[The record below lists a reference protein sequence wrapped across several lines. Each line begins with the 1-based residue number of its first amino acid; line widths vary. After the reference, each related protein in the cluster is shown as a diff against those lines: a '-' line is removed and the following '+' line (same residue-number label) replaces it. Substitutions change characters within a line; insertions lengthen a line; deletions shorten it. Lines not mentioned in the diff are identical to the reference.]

1 MMVTFSVN
9 FLMRRTC
16 SSVRAVPQEATT
28 LVMPIWCIITT
39 STLPSTRMQRSCLAI
54 SLLAK

>member
-1 MMVTFSVN
+1 MMVMFWVN
-9 FLMRRTC
+9 LPISRIC
-16 SSVRAVPQEATT
+16 SSVSEVPQEATT

-39 STLPSTRMQRSCLAI
+39 STLPSTRMHRSALAI